1 MKKQFCIVAIALV
14 ILTVNSLA
22 QESKT
27 PLRLVQ
33 TIEMP
38 KGMWHFDHFGVDW
51 KGKRLFATFE
61 DHDSVEV
68 FDLATG
74 KKIQSIGGLKTPH
87 NVLYLPKLNQIVIT
101 DGGGNCRFLDSDTL
115 KVIRSVQLR
124 GNADFSG
131 YDPAAELFYV
141 TNGGHAVNEKNAYIS
156 IIDRGGKRVD
166 DIKLDG
172 SHVEFMAMERSGPRI
187 FVNLTD
193 LGVIGVVD
201 RLQRKMIASW
211 PLPNVEDNVPIVL
224 DETHHHLFTVSRKP
238 AELIVFDTDSGKVV
252 STLPSVGDS
261 DDMSY
266 DAKRQ
271 RIYVAGGEG
280 FISVFQER
288 SSNNFDE
295 VARVP
300 SGPGGKTAI
309 FVPEVNRFYVGVRG
323 EHEDGKIE
331 VFSVQ

>member
-1 MKKQFCIVAIALV
+1 MKKQFYGFV
-14 ILTVNSLA
+14 IGLTLLAVSALA
-22 QESKT
+22 QQNQP
-27 PLRLVQ
+27 PLRLIQ

-61 DHDSVEV
+61 DHDTVEV
-68 FDLATG
+68 FDLVTG

-87 NVLYLPKLNQIVIT
+87 NVLYLPKLNEIVIT
-101 DGGGNCRFLDSDTL
+101 DGGGTCRFLDSETL

-124 GNADFSG
+124 GNADFTA
-131 YDPAAELFYV
+131 YDPIADLFYV
-141 TNGGHAVNEKNAYIS
+141 TNGGHAINEKNAFIS
-156 IIDRGGKRVD
+156 IIDRSGKKLD
-166 DIKLDG
+166 DIQLGG

-201 RLQRKMIASW
+201 RQKRKMIASW

-238 AELIVFDTDSGKVV
+238 AELIVFDTDSGKVMT
-252 STLPSVGDS
+252 TLPSVGDS

-280 FISVFQER
+280 YISVFQEG
-288 SSNNFDE
+288 SSNKFDE
-295 VARVP
+295 LAKIQ

-323 EHEDGKIE
+323 EHEDGKIK
-331 VFSVQ
+331 VYSVQ